1 MMKEYT
7 LTSRSPEETRG
18 IAEKLGKF
26 LDGGEVLLLNG
37 APGAGKTTFTQG
49 LARGLGITQT
59 VNSPTF
65 TIVKEY
71 EGRLPLYHVDAY
83 RLEDETEELGL
94 EEYFEGEGVTVV
106 EWAERIAVQLPAEFL
121 EIHILPKGERERL
134 LTFKPC
140 GARYEQLLKEVLA

>member
-1 MMKEYT
+1 MKEYT
-7 LTSRSPEETRG
+7 FISHSPEETR
-18 IAEKLGKF
+18 AFAAKLGE
-26 LDGGEVLLLNG
+26 LLSGGEVLLLNG

-49 LARGLGITQT
+49 LAKGLGITQT

-83 RLEDETEELGL
+83 RLEDEGEELGL
-94 EEYFEGEGVTVV
+94 EEYFEGEGITVV

-121 EIHILPKGERERL
+121 EISIHQQGEGERLFIFR
-134 LTFKPC
+134 PC
-140 GARYEQLLKEVLA
+140 GAKYEELLKEVLT